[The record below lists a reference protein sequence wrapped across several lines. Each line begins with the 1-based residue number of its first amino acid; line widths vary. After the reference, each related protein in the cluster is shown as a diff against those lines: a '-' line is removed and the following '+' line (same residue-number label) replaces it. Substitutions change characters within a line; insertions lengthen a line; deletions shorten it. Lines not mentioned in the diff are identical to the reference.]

1 MEPRFFLRTSRF
13 PLIAALALAAGASAQ
28 APRADEGPG
37 GAPFA
42 ARPDGVGAEGP
53 RSPDDARAFVQ
64 RRLEMVREESRRL
77 EEALR
82 MLESGASPDEVRRA
96 IGPPQEPGAEGR
108 GARPMHRRG
117 PGGPPGGEG
126 FRAVPDRLPPEAQA
140 RIMEF
145 LREHNPQAADKI
157 EALRA
162 ERPMMAD
169 RMLAELGGQLHE
181 LRELRERNPKM
192 FPVRLQAFRLEWEM
206 RDAAFEYLRAT
217 KGRPAGAGGAEGGA
231 PAPDLEALRA
241 RLTDIADRRFAVGVQ
256 EKTLQIADMSDRL
269 DRLRAELSRSAE
281 DRPEKVRQQVESI
294 IERLQRGIGPEPARG
309 PGPEGGRPG
318 GPPPRGGHGDGQP
331 PAPRHD

>member
-13 PLIAALALAAGASAQ
+13 PLIAALALAAGASAR

-37 GAPFA
+37 GPPFG

-53 RSPDDARAFVQ
+53 RSPEDARAFVQ

-96 IGPPQEPGAEGR
+96 IGPAQEPGADGPGGR
-108 GARPMHRRG
+108 PGPMPRRG
-117 PGGPPGGEG
+117 PGGPPGGH
-126 FRAVPDRLPPEAQA
+126 DRLPPEAQA

-217 KGRPAGAGGAEGGA
+217 KGRPAGAGGDA
-231 PAPDLEALRA
+231 PAPDVKPPDLEALRA
-241 RLTDIADRRFAVGVQ
+241 RLTDLADRRFAVAVQ

-269 DRLRAELSRSAE
+269 DRLRTELSRSAE

-309 PGPEGGRPG
+309 PRPDGGRPG
-318 GPPPRGGHGDGQP
+318 GPPPHEGMGDGPP